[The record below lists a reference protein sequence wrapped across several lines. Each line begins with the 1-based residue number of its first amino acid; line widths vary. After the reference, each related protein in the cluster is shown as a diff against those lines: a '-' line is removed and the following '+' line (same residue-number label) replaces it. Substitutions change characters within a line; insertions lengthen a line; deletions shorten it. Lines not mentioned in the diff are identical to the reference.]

1 MTTQGTMKVS
11 REELTVL
18 LPEEGIISHKDLIEF
33 LSKHLKDEALEV
45 KEERLFIR
53 RRGIQ
58 FFAVLD
64 FNEEKKGLS
73 PLFVVKSEMG
83 NKASIQFM
91 SGYRHTKNANVFLSK
106 DLVVLRKKKIS
117 NAQVKAAIP
126 KCIQKLREQ
135 NVTLFGTI
143 EAIKLA
149 HLLDPMAKMRIY
161 DAIFVD
167 KILPDKCAT
176 SAHEFYFKKGS
187 EDLKG
192 AWRLY
197 NALSFSTKKIK
208 DLHRNL
214 LVLRRLSL
222 YMEEQFLTAKKEI

>member
-11 REELTVL
+11 REELAVI
-18 LPEEGIISHKDLIEF
+18 LPDEGVISHKELIEF
-33 LSKHLKDEALEV
+33 LADFLKNQSMQV

-58 FFAVLD
+58 FFAILD
-64 FNEEKKGLS
+64 FPEEKKGLA
-73 PLFVVKSEMG
+73 PVFVVKSEMG

-91 SGYRHTKNANVFLSK
+91 AGYRHTKNANVFLSK

-117 NAQVKAAIP
+117 KEQVKEIIP
-126 KCIQKLREQ
+126 ECIDKLKAQ
-135 NVTLFGTI
+135 NDSLFSLI
-143 EAIKLA
+143 EAIKLS

-161 DAIFVD
+161 DTIFVD
-167 KILPDKCAT
+167 KILPDKCA
-176 SAHEFYFKKGS
+176 SAAHEFYFKKGS
-187 EDLKG
+187 PDLKG

-197 NALSFSTKKIK
+197 NAFSYSTKKIK

-214 LVLRRLSL
+214 LVLRKISV
-222 YMEEQFLTAKKEI
+222 YMEEEFVKHKKEI